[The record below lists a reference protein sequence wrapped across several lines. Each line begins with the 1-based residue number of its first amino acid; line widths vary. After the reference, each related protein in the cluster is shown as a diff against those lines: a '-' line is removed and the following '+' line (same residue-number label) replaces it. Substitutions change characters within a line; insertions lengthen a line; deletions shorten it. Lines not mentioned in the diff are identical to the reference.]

1 MELFIYTL
9 AVYGLAWGL
18 SCSKVGQALRRW
30 VPPLRPLLSCIA
42 CTSFW
47 ASSVVTLALWDGL
60 PNFTSPAWKFL
71 GMGLYSVAT
80 TWLIGK
86 VAGDA
91 D

>member
-1 MELFIYTL
+1 MPLLIYTL

-30 VPPLRPLLSCIA
+30 IPPLRPLLSCIA

-47 ASSVVTLALWDGL
+47 ASGVVTVALWNEL
-60 PNFTSPAWKFL
+60 PDFASPVWKL
-71 GMGLYSVAT
+71 IGMGLYSVAT
-80 TWLIGK
+80 TWLIAS
-86 VAGDA
+86 VVGDA